1 MVEFQTVGKNYGDLT
16 ALKDVSFTIPPG
28 GIVGLLG
35 PNGAGKTTAMRIM
48 TGYMEPDRG
57 TVLIAGKR
65 FTPDSVELKAR
76 IGYLPES
83 APVYG
88 DMMAWDYLMYEAELH
103 GLDAPGRVP
112 EVIREVGLETHAHK
126 PIRELSKGFR
136 QRVGLAHTLL
146 HDPELLVLD
155 EPTSGL
161 DPNQIIEVRNLIRKI
176 AETKTVILSTHIMQ
190 EVEALCSRVIL
201 IHKGSIRYDGSI
213 SAFSPSSRRIHLAA
227 AGIGLSELRK
237 MLKPLKG
244 FHSIVQRE
252 DSREDEG
259 KDSGL
264 LHVTV
269 LSDPDDDLRPE
280 IFRIASGKGGFIIYE
295 MVREKTS
302 MEDIFH
308 ELTAAGGEDAFDQG
322 NPSGDVEQAMATSM
336 ISGDT
341 ESETGEKGGRS

>member
-1 MVEFQTVGKNYGDLT
+1 MVEFCSIGKDYGDLA
-16 ALKDVSFTIPPG
+16 ALKDISFSIPKG

-48 TGYMEPDRG
+48 TGYMEPSRG
-57 TVLIAGKR
+57 SVRIAGEW
-65 FTPDSVELKAR
+65 FTPDSVDLKAR

-88 DMMAWDYLMYEAELH
+88 EMLAWDYLMYEAELH
-103 GLDAPGRVP
+103 GLDARNRVP
-112 EVIREVGLETHAHK
+112 EVIREAGLESHAHK

-161 DPNQIIEVRNLIRKI
+161 DPNQIIEVRSLIRRI

-190 EVEALCSRVIL
+190 EVEALCSRVIV
-201 IHKGSIRYDGSI
+201 IHRGSIRYDGSI
-213 SAFSPSSRRIHLAA
+213 DAFSPDSRRIHLSV
-227 AGIGLSELRK
+227 GNIDFSHLEGKLNK
-237 MLKPLKG
+237 LKG
-244 FHSIVQRE
+244 FQSLLKEEPDQVLSNLAKE
-252 DSREDEG
+252 DSE
-259 KDSGL
+259 L

-269 LSDPDDDLRPE
+269 LTDTDTDLRPD
-280 IFRIASGKGGFIIYE
+280 IFHTAAHDESFTIYE
-295 MVREKTS
+295 MVQERTS

-308 ELTAAGGEDAFDQG
+308 ELTVNKEERH
-322 NPSGDVEQAMATSM
+322 EQHDLS
-336 ISGDT
+336 
-341 ESETGEKGGRS
+341 